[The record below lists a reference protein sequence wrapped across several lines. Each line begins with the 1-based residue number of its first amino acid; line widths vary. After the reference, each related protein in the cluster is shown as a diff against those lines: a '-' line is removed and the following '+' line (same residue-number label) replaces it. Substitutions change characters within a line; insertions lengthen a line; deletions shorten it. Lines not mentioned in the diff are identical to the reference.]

1 MRINWKLR
9 FQNKASLTAIV
20 MAMIA
25 LVYQVLG
32 LCGVTPGISENQ
44 IIEVAGMV
52 INLLCLLG
60 IVVDPTTDGVSDS
73 TQALGYDA
81 PKKEDCA

>member
-9 FQNKASLTAIV
+9 FQNKASLTAIT
-20 MAMIA
+20 MAFIA
-25 LVYQVLG
+25 LIYQVLG
-32 LCGVTPGISENQ
+32 VFGITPGISENQ
-44 IIEVAGMV
+44 VIEVIGMA

-73 TQALGYDA
+73 TQALDYSA
-81 PKKEDCA
+81 PKKEG

>member
-1 MRINWKLR
+1 MKINWKLR
-9 FQNKASLTAIV
+9 FKNKASLTAIIL
-20 MAMIA
+20 AMLA

-32 LCGVTPGISENQ
+32 LCGITPGISENQ
-44 IIEVAGMV
+44 AVEVAGMV

-73 TQALGYDA
+73 TQALDYSA
-81 PKKEDCA
+81 PKKED

>member
-9 FQNKASLTAIV
+9 FKNKATLTAILV
-20 MAMIA
+20 ATVA

-32 LCGVTPGISENQ
+32 VFGVTPGISENKVVEL
-44 IIEVAGMV
+44 IGMT
-52 INLLCLLG
+52 INLLCMLG

-73 TQALGYDA
+73 TQALDYSV
-81 PKKEDCA
+81 PKKED

>member
-9 FQNKASLTAIV
+9 FKNKATLTAILV
-20 MAMIA
+20 ATVA

-32 LCGVTPGISENQ
+32 VFGVTPGISENKVVEL
-44 IIEVAGMV
+44 IGMT
-52 INLLCLLG
+52 INLLCMLG

-73 TQALGYDA
+73 TQALDYSA

>member
-9 FQNKASLTAIV
+9 FKNKASLTAIIL
-20 MAMIA
+20 AIIA
-25 LVYQVLG
+25 LAYQVLG
-32 LCGVTPGISENQ
+32 LCGITPGISENQ
-44 IIEVAGMV
+44 AVKVAGMV

-73 TQALGYDA
+73 PQALDYSV
-81 PKKEDCA
+81 PKKEG